1 MALRRGPVAL
11 VALLVAVV
19 LVLFVYQVGGI
30 SHFVA
35 SEDRATV
42 TITDGTGEK
51 LGVVDSEVA
60 DSSGERYTGLSDH
73 ESLGEDEGMLF
84 VFENEDERSFVM
96 RDMAFP
102 IDMIFVGEDGWITTI
117 HEAPTEE
124 GSDLTSYRGDAK
136 WVLEVNYGYAA
147 EHGIEEGDRVGIEYR

>member
-1 MALRRGPVAL
+1 MALRRGPVAV
-11 VALLVAVV
+11 VALAA
-19 LVLFVYQVGGI
+19 LVLAVFVAQAGGVA
-30 SHFVA
+30 HFVG

-42 TITDGTGEK
+42 TITDGDEE
-51 LGVVDSEVA
+51 LAVVDSEVA
-60 DSSGERYTGLSDH
+60 DGSRERYTGLSDH

-102 IDMIFVGEDGWITTI
+102 LDILFIDADGRITTI

-124 GSDLTSYRGDAK
+124 DSDLTSYRGEAK
-136 WVLEVNYGYAA
+136 WVLEVNYGYADA
-147 EHGIEEGDRVGIEYR
+147 NGIEEGDRVEIEYR